1 MAKKYYEERHY
12 YARKYDDFAGTFSDD
27 TYHNPKYANPHYTEW
42 DFSGYKVYKLNF
54 GSDGFCFWDT
64 VLAHNPQEAV
74 EYYKWIT
81 FGEMDKHVHTVI
93 EYELEEISKDN
104 IYELPTYICP
114 PHWTRPEERKNALQR
129 SHEMWE
135 AMALKITGME
145 RYKGW
150 LDEESRKDNAEDEK
164 YLTEKGFSKR
174 IIRLKDLP
182 KDEQEN
188 YIEMITLWDEN
199 ENPNEDTIIRVEYKN
214 GENGYLYFAP
224 SEYTIEKLN
233 EQKN

>member
-1 MAKKYYEERHY
+1 
-12 YARKYDDFAGTFSDD
+12 
-27 TYHNPKYANPHYTEW
+27 
-42 DFSGYKVYKLNF
+42 
-54 GSDGFCFWDT
+54 
-64 VLAHNPQEAV
+64 
-74 EYYKWIT
+74 
-81 FGEMDKHVHTVI
+81 
-93 EYELEEISKDN
+93 
-104 IYELPTYICP
+104 
-114 PHWTRPEERKNALQR
+114 
-129 SHEMWE
+129 
-135 AMALKITGME
+135 ME

-174 IIRLKDLP
+174 IVRLKDLP

>member
-1 MAKKYYEERHY
+1 MK
-12 YARKYDDFAGTFSDD
+12 
-27 TYHNPKYANPHYTEW
+27 
-42 DFSGYKVYKLNF
+42 
-54 GSDGFCFWDT
+54 
-64 VLAHNPQEAV
+64 
-74 EYYKWIT
+74 
-81 FGEMDKHVHTVI
+81 
-93 EYELEEISKDN
+93 
-104 IYELPTYICP
+104 
-114 PHWTRPEERKNALQR
+114 
-129 SHEMWE
+129 
-135 AMALKITGME
+135 

-174 IIRLKDLP
+174 IVRLKDLP

-233 EQKN
+233 EQEN

>member
-1 MAKKYYEERHY
+1 
-12 YARKYDDFAGTFSDD
+12 
-27 TYHNPKYANPHYTEW
+27 
-42 DFSGYKVYKLNF
+42 
-54 GSDGFCFWDT
+54 
-64 VLAHNPQEAV
+64 
-74 EYYKWIT
+74 
-81 FGEMDKHVHTVI
+81 
-93 EYELEEISKDN
+93 
-104 IYELPTYICP
+104 
-114 PHWTRPEERKNALQR
+114 
-129 SHEMWE
+129 MWE

-233 EQKN
+233 EQEN